1 MASSSLTFCLPP
13 LLFPNL
19 SSRIVVRVMFLK
31 GKPNCIVSLLNTLM
45 TSQLVEKP
53 TSKVQTLPFNSG
65 SSDTAQIFPYL
76 SSSISC
82 RFLRSFCSA
91 VRCAVLSRSP
101 CLILCDPTDCSPP
114 GSSVH
119 GHSRGTNTEVG
130 CVALLIPFYEM
141 TQHRALLIEDEYIL
155 AILISYGFSGSSII
169 GRKRF

>member
-19 SSRIVVRVMFLK
+19 SSRIVARVMFLK

-45 TSQLVEKP
+45 TSQWP
-53 TSKVQTLPFNSG
+53 RSKVQTLPFNSG

-82 RFLRSFCSA
+82 CFLHSFRSE

-119 GHSRGTNTEVG
+119 GDSPGKNTGVG

-141 TQHRALLIEDEYIL
+141 TQHRALLIDDEYIL
-155 AILISYGFSGSSII
+155 AILISYSFSGGSII
-169 GRKRF
+169 GRKSF